1 MTTDPGPSA
10 DQSPGAPAGWQQW
23 APPRQRDADQLPA
36 AAPPAAAAPPTVGV
50 AGSAPTSELPTVRAA
65 GLSTGQVAGRS
76 AGQVAARSAAAP
88 ALAARAAV
96 PVPPTA
102 SGTSRSPAAATA
114 GVVGSAAAALA
125 ASAPVAASGS
135 RIRPRRVR
143 PGTGP
148 FAIGQLVYWQ
158 LAATVLLVAY
168 QRGPVVTLVTA
179 AALALLLAPTVVR
192 LRGRWLYQWMAVW
205 LRYRLR
211 SRRLPAGGGNRATGL
226 LRFVEPTAIVD
237 DVTVS
242 GRTMATISHRGGVC
256 AVLELDP
263 ADGSLFVGSALSLP
277 SPAALLPAADPAAP
291 PTSVQLL
298 VQVAAAPRAHTG
310 RGLVERSYRELTG
323 GDVPARRR
331 AWLVLQVMRT
341 PDGYT
346 DRALAPALMSSV
358 RRVQRQLKQDRV
370 PARLLGGDDLLT
382 AVGYLA
388 QLPSRL
394 DSGNVYG
401 TASNRVA
408 GEETWQA
415 WWSGEVP
422 QVCRR
427 LLRWPELPW
436 QLDDV
441 LRQLPMVDTVVSVAV
456 AREPGH
462 PTETA
467 AGDVTVSAAVRLTAA
482 EVTTLAVGDQALTEA
497 VRERGGLTERID
509 GEHVRGLAATLPLG
523 GFLP

>member
-1 MTTDPGPSA
+1 MTTDPGPPA
-10 DQSPGAPAGWQQW
+10 DQSPDAPAGWQQW
-23 APPRQRDADQLPA
+23 APPRQRDAAPMPA
-36 AAPPAAAAPPTVGV
+36 AAPPSAAAPPTVGV
-50 AGSAPTSELPTVRAA
+50 AGPAPTSELPMVGAA
-65 GLSTGQVAGRS
+65 GLSTGQAAGRS
-76 AGQVAARSAAAP
+76 AAAAR
-88 ALAARAAV
+88 AARAAV
-96 PVPPTA
+96 PVPPPG
-102 SGTSRSPAAATA
+102 SGSGRPTPDMIS
-114 GVVGSAAAALA
+114 GVTGSAAAASTPA
-125 ASAPVAASGS
+125 AASGS

-158 LAATVLLVAY
+158 LAATVLLAAY
-168 QRGPVVTLVTA
+168 QRGPVVALVTA

-211 SRRLPAGGGNRATGL
+211 PRRLPAGGGNRAAGL
-226 LRFVEPTAIVD
+226 LRFVEPTAMVD

-291 PTSVQLL
+291 PISVQLL

-346 DRALAPALMSSV
+346 DRELAPALVSSV

-370 PARLLGGDDLLT
+370 PARLLGGDELLA

-388 QLPSRL
+388 QLPSRQ
-394 DSGNVYG
+394 DGGNVYG

-482 EVTTLAVGDQALTEA
+482 DVTTLAAGDQALTDA